1 MVTDGLTDALRETL
15 DGFDPVGVPR
25 TTPEVADSLDIGRRA
40 AYARLERLVEADR
53 LETKKVGA
61 NARVWWRPPTAPVGH
76 DEPRATSGRAR
87 DRPEAREATAL
98 ASLERASVAGDVGLW
113 SWAFETD
120 VVTVNTCL
128 AAAHGIAPD
137 RAAAGIPADALF
149 SSVHEEDRERVRAAF
164 ERAIE
169 GAGADE
175 FETEYRLQSAATD
188 WQWVLARGEVA
199 YDEGGTPVGMAGA
212 LFDVTTHHRRER
224 ELADRAH
231 QQAVV
236 VELGQRALGRQ
247 DVDALLTAVSERV
260 AETLDADY
268 AKVLE
273 YRADDFLLRA
283 GTGWADGRVGDATV
297 GATRE
302 YQAGYTLRA
311 AEPVVVDDYERENR
325 FVRSDLLSAH
335 DIASGI
341 SVAIGPPDRPWG
353 VLSVHA
359 TTRRQFSTNDIS
371 FVQSVANVLFPALER
386 RRREQALERHREHL
400 TALNGLNEV
409 VHDIAHAVIEQ
420 STREEI
426 EATVCERLAE
436 TDSYLFAWTGE
447 VDVATQTVTLR
458 TEAGVEGYLDGVTIS
473 VDPDDDR
480 SEGPTGRALRT
491 REIQVTNDIER
502 DARHDPWRDH
512 VESYDFRSSAAIPI
526 LHEGTVYGVLNV
538 YAERPNAF
546 RGQERAVIAQ
556 LGEIVGHA
564 IVATERKRA
573 LISDEV
579 VELEFVIEDVLAS
592 IGVDSELDDPIVLER
607 VVPVKDGD
615 YLFYGRTTLAGV
627 DTVREMVRTVPF
639 YEAVRF
645 RQNGDDRPFEL
656 QVSDPPVLSTISALE
671 GSVEQAV
678 IEHGDYRLTV
688 HVPPRSDV
696 GAVMQAMTDAYP
708 EARLLRRRQLTRRSD
723 GTSFTASSLTAA
735 LTDRQRSALE
745 AAYHAGFFEWPR
757 ESDGQDVARSLGVS
771 PPTFHQHLRKG
782 EKRIFDSLLT
792 ARGTTSTG
800 GGDGDGASGG

>member
-1 MVTDGLTDALRETL
+1 MVGDGLTDALRETL
-15 DGFDPVGVPR
+15 DAFDPAGAPR
-25 TTPEVADSLDIGRRA
+25 TTPEVADSLDIGRRT

-61 NARVWWRPPTAPVGH
+61 NARVWWRTPTAPVGH
-76 DEPRATSGRAR
+76 DEPGASSGRRRYRLA
-87 DRPEAREATAL
+87 ARETTAP
-98 ASLERASVAGDVGLW
+98 LERASVAGDVGLW
-113 SWAFETD
+113 SWEFETD
-120 VVTVNTCL
+120 VVTANRRL
-128 AAAHGIAPD
+128 AEAHGIDPE
-137 RAAAGIPADALF
+137 RAAAGIPVDSLF
-149 SSVHEEDRERVRAAF
+149 SSVHEDDRERVLAAF

-169 GAGADE
+169 TTETDA
-175 FETEYRLQSAATD
+175 FEAEYRLRGAVD

-199 YDEGGTPVGMAGA
+199 YDEDGTPVGMAGA
-212 LFDVTTHHRRER
+212 LLDVTTHHRRER
-224 ELADRAH
+224 ELANRAR
-231 QQAVV
+231 QQEVV
-236 VELGQRALGRQ
+236 MELGQRALGRQ
-247 DVDALLTAVSERV
+247 DVDSLLTAVSERV

-273 YRADDFLLRA
+273 YRTDDFLLRA
-283 GTGWADGRVGDATV
+283 GAGWADGRVGEATV

-311 AEPVVVDDYERENR
+311 AEPVVVTDYAREDR
-325 FVRSDLLSAH
+325 FVRSALLSAH

-341 SVAIGPPDRPWG
+341 SVAIGPPERPWG

-371 FVQSVANVLFPALER
+371 FVQSVANLLFPALER
-386 RRREQALERHREHL
+386 RQREQALERQREHL

-409 VHDIAHAVIEQ
+409 VHDIVHAVIEQ

-426 EATVCERLAE
+426 EATVCERLSE

-491 REIQVTNDIER
+491 KEIQVTNDIER

-512 VESYDFRSSAAIPI
+512 VASYDFRSSAAIPI

-615 YLFYGRTTLAGV
+615 YLLYGRTTPAGV

-656 QVSDPPVLSTISALE
+656 RVSDPPVLSTISALE

-688 HVPPRSDV
+688 HLPPSSDV
-696 GAVMQAMTDAYP
+696 GTLMRAVTDTYP

-723 GTSFTASSLTAA
+723 GTSFTASSLTAD

-792 ARGTTSTG
+792 ARGATG
-800 GGDGDGASGG
+800 TGAGDGDGESGG